1 MTSSQSL
8 EHPKL
13 LDFSLTPDQ
22 ERLLERSD
30 ELARGKLAPRAAS
43 YDREA
48 ELPAEDYDDLRAER
62 LTAMNVP
69 AGFGGLGLDQEPLTY
84 ALILKNIARANGSTA
99 LTLNMHSSICYFLT
113 KLASEEQKRFYF
125 DEVVEHGKLF
135 ASTSSEPGT
144 SFRGTVLMDATAAPA
159 DGGYRVNALKHFSS
173 LSTHASYFWTW
184 ATPPGQPFGKAVL
197 FMGIPSD
204 SPGIEL
210 LRTWDSMSMRATA
223 SHSLKFTDV
232 LVPERYVV
240 GQPGEILSAGV
251 LDRFMLGYCATYL
264 GVAEA
269 AYEYAHDYAATRSFA
284 PNPEPICHLPQ
295 VQTRTA
301 EMSVMLE
308 TANLLLR
315 RAAQSYQYGSLE
327 ERTLRLNQAKYYIGE
342 VAPAVADSALKLV
355 GGRGVLR
362 RYDLERFVRD
372 TRTAP
377 IMPPSGDRCLDTVGK
392 LLYNL
397 SASTFEA

>member
-1 MTSSQSL
+1 MALDQPVL
-8 EHPKL
+8 YPKL
-13 LDFSLTPDQ
+13 LDFSLTPEQ
-22 ERLLERSD
+22 QRLVELSD
-30 ELARGKLAPRAAS
+30 RLAREQVAPRAAR

-48 ELPAEDYDDLRAER
+48 ELPAEDYEDLRANG

-69 AGFGGLGLDQEPLTY
+69 RSYGGLGLDQEPLTY
-84 ALILKNIARANGSTA
+84 ALVLKNIAHANGSTA

-113 KLASEEQKRFYF
+113 QLASPQQQRFYF
-125 DEVVEHGKLF
+125 GEVVEQGKLF

-144 SFRGTVLMDATAAPA
+144 SFRGTVLMDATAEPV
-159 DGGYRVNALKHFSS
+159 DGGYRVNALKHFAS
-173 LSTHASYFWTW
+173 LSTHADYYWTW

-204 SPGIEL
+204 SAGVEI

-223 SHSLKFTDV
+223 SHSLKFSDV
-232 LVPERYVV
+232 FVPERHVV
-240 GQPGEILSAGV
+240 GQPGDILSSGV

-269 AYEYAHDYAATRSFA
+269 AYDYSHDYAATRTFA
-284 PNPEPICHLPQ
+284 PNPNPICHLPQ
-295 VQTRTA
+295 VQARTA

-315 RAAQSYQYGSLE
+315 RAAQAYRYGTFE
-327 ERTLRLNQAKYYIGE
+327 ERTLRLNHAKYYIGA

-362 RYDLERFVRD
+362 RYELERFVRD

-377 IMPPSGDRCLDTVGK
+377 IMPPSGDRCLDTIGK

-397 SASTFEA
+397 DASTFDA